1 MCTHDYL
8 KRIPNRDLLY
18 RTGNSA
24 HCDVAAWMGGEFG
37 GEWIPVYVWLSLF
50 AVHVKQSL
58 FGN

>member
-24 HCDVAAWMGGEFG
+24 QSYGAAWMGGAFG
-37 GEWIPVYVWLSLF
+37 EYG
-50 AVHVKQSL
+50 
-58 FGN
+58 